1 MTVCEDYT
9 FQKQFF
15 AAVDQS
21 KIQKLHHEVQY
32 DFFLE
37 PEESEIE
44 MLRKDLAIVKASG
57 HAVRRGTYA
66 MINEQKKQITEL
78 EERLKHIERGLCYGK

>member
-1 MTVCEDYT
+1 MTICEDYT
-9 FQKQFF
+9 LQKHFF
-15 AAVDQS
+15 STLDQS

-66 MINEQKKQITEL
+66 MINEQKKQIAEL

>member
-1 MTVCEDYT
+1 MTACEDYT
-9 FQKQFF
+9 LQKGFF
-15 AAVDQS
+15 ATVDQS

-37 PEESEIE
+37 PQESEIE
-44 MLRKDLAIVKASG
+44 MMRKDIATVKASG

-78 EERLKHIERGLCYGK
+78 EERLKILERNICHGK